1 MKRLLL
7 FLLLAAG
14 GLTPLRAAP
23 YSHTEETDSL
33 PRSRFLADT
42 LLHKNEITYCVAMP
56 DGEDEFLNTGHIS
69 LMLQTALREWTHG
82 IALRIRAAGRAE
94 EMADILRILD
104 KPLTLTRLPA
114 CDLTRHPLI
123 SKVHPDFDPAGE
135 KADLTVIV
143 SSAYCTHL
151 RGQVNSFF
159 IFEYK
164 DTSPFMCLLNGYA
177 NPVRSPAAQD
187 YFPMANTQ
195 EDKALAADAEAV
207 FRRAAQG
214 GYDTAFQ
221 TRLWRLNRLFEFDG
235 HAFFAIIAHELGHA
249 FGLGDEYLTDR
260 PCTYASQTPGEGL
273 MFNGYQPISCDEVDG
288 MITLLDR
295 FAGKKRTFASFCSG
309 RGLIQNGQEVPP
321 AEPLSDRLAERLL
334 PLIRH

>member
-1 MKRLLL
+1 MIC
-7 FLLLAAG
+7 
-14 GLTPLRAAP
+14 LR
-23 YSHTEETDSL
+23 DSS
-33 PRSRFLADT
+33 PDT
-42 LLHKNEITYCVAMP
+42 Y
-56 DGEDEFLNTGHIS
+56 
-69 LMLQTALREWTHG
+69 R
-82 IALRIRAAGRAE
+82 
-94 EMADILRILD
+94 
-104 KPLTLTRLPA
+104 TRLPA

-164 DTSPFMCLLNGYA
+164 DTSPFMCLLDGYA

-195 EDKALAADAEAV
+195 EDKALAADAAEV

-273 MFNGYQPISCDEVDG
+273 MFNGYQPSSCDEVESAK
-288 MITLLDR
+288 TPSPLCRQKTHLCQLLLR
-295 FAGKKRTFASFCSG
+295 QRAYPKRPGSSPRRASLRPPGGAAAASYPPLKPFAVF
-309 RGLIQNGQEVPP
+309 P
-321 AEPLSDRLAERLL
+321 A
-334 PLIRH
+334 

>member
-1 MKRLLL
+1 MTASLIQ
-7 FLLLAAG
+7 
-14 GLTPLRAAP
+14 LRAVP

-33 PRSRFLADT
+33 PRSRFLVDT
-42 LLHKNEITYCVAMP
+42 LLHKNEITYCIAMP
-56 DGEDEFLNTGHIS
+56 DGEDEFLNTEHIS
-69 LMLQTALREWTHG
+69 LMLQAALLEWTHG

-114 CDLTRHPLI
+114 CDLTTHPFI
-123 SKVHPDFDPAGE
+123 PEVHPDFNPAGQ

-143 SSAYCTHL
+143 SSAYCTRL
-151 RGQVNSFF
+151 RGQVNSSFV
-159 IFEYK
+159 FEYQ
-164 DTSPFMCLLNGYA
+164 DTDPFMCLLENYA
-177 NPVRSPAAQD
+177 NPVRPPNAQD

-195 EDKALAADAEAV
+195 EDKALAAAAAA
-207 FRRAAQG
+207 FFQRAAKG
-214 GYDTAFQ
+214 DYDTAFQ
-221 TRLWRLNRLFEFDG
+221 TRLWRLNRLFESDG

-260 PCTYASQTPGEGL
+260 PRAYASQTAGEGL
-273 MFNGYQPISCDEVDG
+273 MFNGYQTISCDEVDG

-295 FAGKKRTFASFCSG
+295 FAEKKRTFASFCSG

-321 AEPLSDRLAERLL
+321 AGSLSDRLAERLL